1 LKNRLRIKRTRVL
14 KRNTVMLG
22 RYCVGKK
29 NNTIKRFS
37 YNLIA
42 KVGERSVAS
51 LYE

>member
-1 LKNRLRIKRTRVL
+1 MRINYVL
-14 KRNTVMLG
+14 KQNTIMLEENIAS
-22 RYCVGKK
+22 VTNK
-29 NNTIKRFS
+29 TIKRFS